1 MRRPSYRWLVLGI
14 VFLIC
19 VGFGIRTTGL
29 HEGPG
34 QIAVASAEGRVAH
47 DGHRGLADAVVKALD
62 GVVLPRAER
71 PDEPGR
77 LELVEALAR
86 DRNAEQ
92 EEPDEHGQLVRVA
105 DPMQVRRQLGRS
117 EQKVIA
123 GGEPLLDSSCLVAR
137 EAESPRNLDGVGQ
150 IRRGR
155 IRACDERCARR
166 FYSP

>member
-1 MRRPSYRWLVLGI
+1 M
-14 VFLIC
+14 
-19 VGFGIRTTGL
+19 
-29 HEGPG
+29 
-34 QIAVASAEGRVAH
+34 
-47 DGHRGLADAVVKALD
+47 DD
-62 GVVLPRAER
+62 VVLCGKQAYVR
-71 PDEPGR
+71 EPCKK
-77 LELVEALAR
+77 LVVEELVEALAR

-137 EAESPRNLDGVGQ
+137 EAESPRNLDGDGQ

-166 FYSP
+166 FYSPSGRT